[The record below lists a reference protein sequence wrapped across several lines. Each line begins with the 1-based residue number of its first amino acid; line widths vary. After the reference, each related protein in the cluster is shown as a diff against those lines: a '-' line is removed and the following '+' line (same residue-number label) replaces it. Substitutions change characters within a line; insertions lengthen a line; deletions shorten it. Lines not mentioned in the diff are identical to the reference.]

1 MAATL
6 KLLPTEQIP
15 GDAARGWNLT
25 DLLRRVAAEH
35 EQGDGIDDTAE
46 AADIEPAATEAPA
59 PATTADD
66 ASTPAS
72 EAERTP
78 DVVMASKPEP
88 DAPWID
94 ALDLAIEATDAI
106 RAADERIARLEAQNR
121 ELEKYLETEVRSL
134 HGRVKTAD
142 ELVARAEAAKA
153 AAEERAR
160 EAERRADAVEIW
172 LGRIRDQLTSI
183 RPQAVAR
190 LKRA

>member
-35 EQGDGIDDTAE
+35 EQGDGIDHAAE
-46 AADIEPAATEAPA
+46 AADIEVAETEAPA
-59 PATTADD
+59 ITADD
-66 ASTPAS
+66 ASTPTS

-78 DVVMASKPEP
+78 DVVMVSKPES

>member
-35 EQGDGIDDTAE
+35 EQGDGIEDE
-46 AADIEPAATEAPA
+46 AADIEATATEAPA
-59 PATTADD
+59 TTAED
-66 ASTPAS
+66 ASTPAP
-72 EAERTP
+72 EAERSP
-78 DVVMASKPEP
+78 DVVMASKPES
-88 DAPWID
+88 DAPWIH

>member
-35 EQGDGIDDTAE
+35 EQGDGIDDAAE
-46 AADIEPAATEAPA
+46 AADIEAAATEA

-66 ASTPAS
+66 ASTPTS

-78 DVVMASKPEP
+78 DLVMASKPES

>member
-35 EQGDGIDDTAE
+35 DQGDRADDQTEPADLE
-46 AADIEPAATEAPA
+46 AAATEAPA
-59 PATTADD
+59 AAGAD
-66 ASTPAS
+66 AGTPALEPERAPDGIVAS
-72 EAERTP
+72 E
-78 DVVMASKPEP
+78 PEA
-88 DAPWID
+88 DTPWID

>member
-1 MAATL
+1 
-6 KLLPTEQIP
+6 
-15 GDAARGWNLT
+15 
-25 DLLRRVAAEH
+25 
-35 EQGDGIDDTAE
+35 
-46 AADIEPAATEAPA
+46 
-59 PATTADD
+59 
-66 ASTPAS
+66 
-72 EAERTP
+72 
-78 DVVMASKPEP
+78 MASNPEP

>member
-15 GDAARGWNLT
+15 ADAARGWNLT

-35 EQGDGIDDTAE
+35 EQGDGIDDAAE
-46 AADIEPAATEAPA
+46 AGDIEAAATEA

>member
-6 KLLPTEQIP
+6 KLLPTEHIP

-35 EQGDGIDDTAE
+35 EQGDGIDDAAE
-46 AADIEPAATEAPA
+46 AADIEAAATEA

-78 DVVMASKPEP
+78 DVVMASKPES

>member
-35 EQGDGIDDTAE
+35 EQGDGVDDAAE
-46 AADIEPAATEAPA
+46 AADIEAAATEAL
-59 PATTADD
+59 ATTADD
-66 ASTPAS
+66 ASTPVS

>member
-6 KLLPTEQIP
+6 KLLPTEHIP

-35 EQGDGIDDTAE
+35 EQGDGIDDAAE
-46 AADIEPAATEAPA
+46 ATDIEAAATEA

-72 EAERTP
+72 EAKQTP
-78 DVVMASKPEP
+78 DVVMASKPES

-160 EAERRADAVEIW
+160 DAERRADAVEIW

-183 RPQAVAR
+183 RPQAVGR

>member
-35 EQGDGIDDTAE
+35 EQGDGIDDAAE
-46 AADIEPAATEAPA
+46 AADIEAAATEA

-66 ASTPAS
+66 ASSPAS

-78 DVVMASKPEP
+78 DVVMASKPDS

-183 RPQAVAR
+183 RPQTVAR

>member
-35 EQGDGIDDTAE
+35 EQGDGIDEAAE
-46 AADIEPAATEAPA
+46 AADIEAAATEA

-66 ASTPAS
+66 ASTPGS

-78 DVVMASKPEP
+78 DVVMASKPESES
-88 DAPWID
+88 PWID

>member
-6 KLLPTEQIP
+6 KLLPTEHLP

-35 EQGDGIDDTAE
+35 EQSGGDSGTTGEPMKLDDSAE
-46 AADIEPAATEAPA
+46 APVAISIKASNAEPEP
-59 PATTADD
+59 
-66 ASTPAS
+66 
-72 EAERTP
+72 ERTP
-78 DVVMASKPEP
+78 DPVAASEIEAG
-88 DAPWID
+88 APWVD

-106 RAADERIARLEAQNR
+106 RAAEERIARLEAQNR
-121 ELEKYLETEVRSL
+121 ELENYLETEVKSL

-142 ELVARAEAAKA
+142 ELVARAESAKA

-172 LGRIRDQLTSI
+172 LARIRDQLTSI
-183 RPQAVAR
+183 RPQTTAR

>member
-46 AADIEPAATEAPA
+46 AADIEAAATEA

>member
-35 EQGDGIDDTAE
+35 EQSND
-46 AADIEPAATEAPA
+46 AAAPPEPAAMETTGPEMPA
-59 PATTADD
+59 PAA
-66 ASTPAS
+66 
-72 EAERTP
+72 EAEP
-78 DVVMASKPEP
+78 APEPIVASEP
-88 DAPWID
+88 DADVPWID
-94 ALDLAIEATDAI
+94 ALDLAVEATDAI
-106 RAADERIARLEAQNR
+106 RAAEERIARLEAQNR
-121 ELEKYLETEVRSL
+121 ELEAYLETELRSL

-142 ELVARAEAAKA
+142 ELLARSETAKA

-160 EAERRADAVEIW
+160 EAERRADTVEIW

-183 RPQAVAR
+183 RPQTVAR

>member
-35 EQGDGIDDTAE
+35 EQGDGNDDAAEPADVE
-46 AADIEPAATEAPA
+46 AAATGA

-66 ASTPAS
+66 ATTPAS

>member
-15 GDAARGWNLT
+15 GDAVRGWNLT

-35 EQGDGIDDTAE
+35 EQGDGIDDAAE
-46 AADIEPAATEAPA
+46 AADIEAAATEAL
-59 PATTADD
+59 ATTADD
-66 ASTPAS
+66 ASTPVS

>member
-35 EQGDGIDDTAE
+35 EQGDGIDEAAE
-46 AADIEPAATEAPA
+46 AADIEAAATEA

-78 DVVMASKPEP
+78 DVVMASKPES

-142 ELVARAEAAKA
+142 ELVSRAEAAKA

-160 EAERRADAVEIW
+160 DAERRADAVEIW

>member
-35 EQGDGIDDTAE
+35 EQGDGIDDAAE
-46 AADIEPAATEAPA
+46 AADIEAAATEA

-78 DVVMASKPEP
+78 DVVMASKPES

>member
-35 EQGDGIDDTAE
+35 EQGDGIDDVAE
-46 AADIEPAATEAPA
+46 AADIEAAATEA

-78 DVVMASKPEP
+78 DVVMASKPES

>member
-35 EQGDGIDDTAE
+35 EQGDGIDDAAE
-46 AADIEPAATEAPA
+46 AADIEAAATEAPA
-59 PATTADD
+59 TTADH

-78 DVVMASKPEP
+78 DVVMASKPDS

-183 RPQAVAR
+183 RPQTVAR

>member
-6 KLLPTEQIP
+6 KLLPTEHIP
-15 GDAARGWNLT
+15 GEAARGWNLT

-35 EQGDGIDDTAE
+35 EHSSEATA
-46 AADIEPAATEAPA
+46 APEPASVEV
-59 PATTADD
+59 TA
-66 ASTPAS
+66 AESAGPAS
-72 EAERTP
+72 VAALPSASQPESAP
-78 DVVMASKPEP
+78 DPVLASAPDA

-106 RAADERIARLEAQNR
+106 RAAEERIARLEAQNR
-121 ELEKYLETEVRSL
+121 ELETYLETEIRSL

-142 ELVARAEAAKA
+142 ELLARSETAKA

-160 EAERRADAVEIW
+160 DAERRADAVEIW

-183 RPQAVAR
+183 RPHAAAR

>member
-35 EQGDGIDDTAE
+35 EQGDGIDEAAE
-46 AADIEPAATEAPA
+46 AADIEAAATEAF
-59 PATTADD
+59 ATTADD

-78 DVVMASKPEP
+78 DVVMASKPES

>member
-35 EQGDGIDDTAE
+35 EQGDGIDHAAA
-46 AADIEPAATEAPA
+46 AADIEAAATEA

-66 ASTPAS
+66 ATTPAP
-72 EAERTP
+72 EAER
-78 DVVMASKPEP
+78 S
-88 DAPWID
+88 
-94 ALDLAIEATDAI
+94 
-106 RAADERIARLEAQNR
+106 
-121 ELEKYLETEVRSL
+121 
-134 HGRVKTAD
+134 
-142 ELVARAEAAKA
+142 
-153 AAEERAR
+153 
-160 EAERRADAVEIW
+160 ADAVEIW
-172 LGRIRDQLTSI
+172 LGRIRDQLNSI

>member
-6 KLLPTEQIP
+6 KLLPTEYIP

-35 EQGDGIDDTAE
+35 EQSGGDSPAPMKPDDAAEAPVAVSIKASNAE
-46 AADIEPAATEAPA
+46 AAPESAAHPVAVSEMEAG
-59 PATTADD
+59 
-66 ASTPAS
+66 
-72 EAERTP
+72 
-78 DVVMASKPEP
+78 
-88 DAPWID
+88 APWVD

-106 RAADERIARLEAQNR
+106 RAAEERIARLEAQNR
-121 ELEKYLETEVRSL
+121 ELENYLETEVKSL

-142 ELVARAEAAKA
+142 ELVARAESAKA

-172 LGRIRDQLTSI
+172 LARIRDQLTTI
-183 RPQAVAR
+183 RPQTTAR